1 MLNKKQFLFRGK
13 TSSKLKKT
21 ERILENFDTWLSSKV
36 ENASKISLNKDSII
50 QFELWETQ
58 TFLENSTSN

>member
-36 ENASKISLNKDSII
+36 ENASKISLNK
-50 QFELWETQ
+50 E
-58 TFLENSTSN
+58 